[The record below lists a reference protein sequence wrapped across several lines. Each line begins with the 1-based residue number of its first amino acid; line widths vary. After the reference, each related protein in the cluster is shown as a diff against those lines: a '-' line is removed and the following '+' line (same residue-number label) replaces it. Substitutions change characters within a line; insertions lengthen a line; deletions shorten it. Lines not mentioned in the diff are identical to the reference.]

1 MSGLKAWQK
10 NQILRAF
17 LFVVIFSIKIFLV
30 GMVNLRSYLSIGN
43 TGRPV
48 ENN

>member
-17 LFVVIFSIKIFLV
+17 LFVVIFSIKIFLIGTV
-30 GMVNLRSYLSIGN
+30 DNYSYLSVAK
-43 TGRPV
+43 TGYI
-48 ENN
+48 